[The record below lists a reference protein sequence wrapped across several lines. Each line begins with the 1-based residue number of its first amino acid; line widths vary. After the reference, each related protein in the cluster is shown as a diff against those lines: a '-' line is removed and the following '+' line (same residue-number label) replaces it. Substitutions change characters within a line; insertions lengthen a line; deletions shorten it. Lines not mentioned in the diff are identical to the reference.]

1 MIYAVNEKIKSHLIM
16 LLFSLFVAGS
26 FVFGKLYA
34 ELIEPEILTFYRF
47 LLGATLLGLY
57 LIVTKR
63 LSRDLFFKP
72 WRYLILGGI
81 YSIYFVFMFIALRYT
96 STISTSAIFALM
108 PFATLIL
115 DPMIFN
121 KKSHSLIWLAL
132 CISSVG
138 ALYIVFDGSLINAL
152 NFKLDL
158 VNLFS

>member
-1 MIYAVNEKIKSHLIM
+1 M

-63 LSRDLFFKP
+63 LSRDLLFKP

-115 DPMIFN
+115 ESMIFN
-121 KKSHSLIWLAL
+121 PESRIIFLASSILESRKIW
-132 CISSVG
+132 SG
-138 ALYIVFDGSLINAL
+138 AGLLMGTLTNNLPLKVREFFKFFNA
-152 NFKLDL
+152 
-158 VNLFS
+158 